1 MTAGCH
7 PGATSVTGRKYRG
20 RATLRRMIPLGDA
33 SRRTLSF
40 PIVTAGIIV
49 TNAFVFVLE
58 LIGGDDFVNAYSM
71 VPADIVSGQHVYA
84 VFTSMFMHAGWEH
97 IIGNMVFLWAFG
109 PEVEDAMGHARYLG
123 FYLLGGL
130 AAALAEILGDP
141 TSTMPSLGASG
152 AIAAVMGA
160 FVITYPR
167 DQIKSL
173 LIIGWFVRVTVVPAL
188 VFIGIW
194 FLTQIFS
201 EAGSIGGAQ
210 SDGVAYMAHIGGIVF
225 GAATARLFEVGRPRT
240 ADAY

>member
-1 MTAGCH
+1 
-7 PGATSVTGRKYRG
+7 
-20 RATLRRMIPLGDA
+20 MIPLGDA
-33 SRRTLSF
+33 SRRTVNF
-40 PIVTAGIIV
+40 PIVTAGLICA
-49 TNAFVFVLE
+49 NAFVFVLE

-71 VPADIVSGQHVYA
+71 VPADVVSGQHLYT

-109 PEVEDAMGHARYLG
+109 PEVEDAMGGPRYLI

-130 AAALAEILGDP
+130 VSSAAEIVVDP
-141 TSTMPSLGASG
+141 SSTIPSLGASG

-167 DQIKSL
+167 DQIKSIL
-173 LIIGWFVRVTVVPAL
+173 LIGWFARVTLVPAL

-194 FLTQIFS
+194 FLTQLFS
-201 EAGSIGGAQ
+201 EVGTVAGVQ

-225 GAATARLFEVGRPRT
+225 GAAVARLFEAGRNRT
-240 ADAY
+240 SSAYSND